1 MVVFNGRYRWDGTRK
16 DNIDPIAWFPGAY
29 DLKIFDCSHAAQKV
43 RHFKHYVCL
52 YSRTGEGQSISENP
66 ERFAKRICRD
76 FSLAIDHVLWVE
88 DLLLDPEQYDII
100 QFIRTGKIGENHF
113 YRVEKRKALALEL
126 KMIQHELADLVLGL
140 STMQ

>member
-29 DLKIFDCSHAAQKV
+29 DLKIFDCSNTAQKV
-43 RHFKHYVCL
+43 RHFKQYVCL

-66 ERFAKRICRD
+66 ERFAKQICRD

-88 DLLLDPEQYDII
+88 DLLLDTDPFDII
-100 QFIRTGKIGENHF
+100 QFIRTGKIGENLF
-113 YRVEKRKALALEL
+113 YRVEKRKALTIEL
-126 KMIQHELADLVLGL
+126 KMIEHELADLVLGL
-140 STMQ
+140 PTMQ